1 MAYLSYL
8 QITVSSSVLLG
19 NDQTIPAQATF
30 VELQAETQP
39 VRYTMDNAT
48 APSASSGAVL
58 RASGK
63 PKLFSVEDFRRLKM
77 IRGAGSDAKL
87 NVHFYNPFRVSP
99 AGSPPPSDDGNYV
112 TDELELLIYD
122 HDGENVTY

>member
-19 NDQTIPAQATF
+19 SDQTIPARATF

-39 VRYTMDNAT
+39 VRYTMDDAT

-58 RASGK
+58 KASGK

-87 NVHFYNPFRVSP
+87 NVHFYNPHRTNP
-99 AGSPPPSDDGNYV
+99 TGAPPPGEDGNYV
-112 TDELELLIYD
+112 TDEFEQVVFD
-122 HDGENVTY
+122 DDGDLVTY